1 MDRKITKPTNRK
13 TIEPKVINIYNEV
26 NTVVKLAWD
35 FPNGDVNEQPVKML
49 ISVLR
54 CYIEEDNQEID
65 QRLLTVDDVRPY
77 STEVWNEKCRNCELY
92 GKWLT
97 NWEYKQYCKKLEEQE
112 RASESLISMIK

>member
-1 MDRKITKPTNRK
+1 MDSKITKPTNRK
-13 TIEPKVINIYNEV
+13 TIEPKVKNIYNEV

-54 CYIEEDNQEID
+54 CYIEPGNQEID
-65 QRLLTVDDVRPY
+65 QRLLTVDDVRPF
-77 STEVWNEKCRNCELY
+77 SNEVWNAKCRNCELY

-97 NWEYKQYCKKLEEQE
+97 NWEYEQYNIKLQEQE
-112 RASESLISMIK
+112 SASELLISMFK